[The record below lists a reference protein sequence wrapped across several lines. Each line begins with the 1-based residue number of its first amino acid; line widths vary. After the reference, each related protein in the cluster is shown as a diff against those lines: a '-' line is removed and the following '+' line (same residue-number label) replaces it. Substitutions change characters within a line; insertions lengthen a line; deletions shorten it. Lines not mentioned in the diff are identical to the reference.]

1 MAARL
6 AAACCLFTLSLPAV
20 GQVTVTL
27 ADQPPFSNADVPGN
41 LALTLSVE
49 YPTAISVANLNDY
62 SDSSTYFGY
71 FDPNKCYTY
80 TYDSTTA
87 NDLSTNPQA
96 NSYFQPAAMATG
108 TNSHSCSGMWS
119 GNFMNWATMQTI
131 DPFRWALT
139 GGYRVVD
146 TTSMTVIEK
155 AWGAAQGSLT
165 NFPYRGTGQSTGQK
179 LNTATV
185 SISSV
190 TPFSKWT
197 AFNTAIWSNGNM
209 MVFSNDASAYKTLAS
224 NSAVKDLSNLS
235 SANKSTNTSAYRVLV
250 RVRVCD
256 KTTSLGIN
264 GLESNCVGYGTASVS
279 NGVTTYSIYKPE
291 GLMQQYS
298 NKIRFAA
305 LSYLNGS
312 GSTRQGG
319 VLREPMGFIGP
330 TYPQPFST
338 TTVNNS
344 RAEWSAATGI
354 MNTNPDTTMATAS
367 GVSQSGVM
375 NFLNKFGEYGHT
387 YMMYDNV
394 SELYYAAVRYYEN
407 LGNVPEWTNNATST
421 ELDGFPAAT
430 TWVDPISYWCQ
441 KNFVLGIGDDH
452 TWYDYNVGGG
462 TVTGS
467 RTKPAS
473 VASDAF
479 NKAHTWT
486 ANLQTLEGIN
496 PTTDVWPFDSGA
508 TYYIAGLAYGT
519 HVLDIRSDLINT
531 QTISTY
537 WMDVAEYQ
545 RLENR
550 NPYYLAAKY
559 GGFTVP
565 ANYDITQTSTPL
577 DPSLWNTN
585 GTSIAM
591 TNPTGTYPLP
601 DNYFPAGSAGA
612 MVSSLRQAFTNIAH
626 AITPFGTSFS
636 PPSPTVSAGSEFFLS
651 QYDSHNW
658 TSTVTGAKIQFD
670 PNGNPSSVTVWQSS
684 STLENQ
690 LAGTGWQNNRR
701 VATWSGSAGVPFEY
715 NNLTSAQQSA
725 LLPTSYSSTTSVVQY
740 LDYLRGDRTNEVG
753 STVAGSTK
761 SLRSRT
767 LLLGDIIDASLATIA
782 GPIMPFSDT
791 SNPGYADF
799 KSKKASRPTMVY
811 AAANDGMLHAFVGDT
826 GLEQF
831 AYVPS
836 ALFQGPSG
844 TPLVDGLAAL
854 GNPNFSHHY
863 YVDATPVIADLD
875 LDNTGGNPG
884 NTPAWRT
891 YLIGGLG
898 KGGRS
903 FYAIDITD
911 PAGMNTETAVAG
923 AVKWEF
929 TDSTMGFSYGTPRV
943 FKTKKYGWVVALTS
957 GYDNSDGY
965 GYLYLVNPSNGTL
978 LEKIKTP
985 TPSSGLTQAMGF
997 APDQTDYTADS
1008 VYAGDL
1014 NGQVWRFDLTGT
1026 SGYYNPPTQIALLTD
1041 PTGNPQPI
1049 TVPPL
1054 IDVHPTNRERYV
1066 MIATGKLLA
1075 NQDIGSTQIQTFY
1088 AIIDGTNAAFKS
1100 FATPVGRAN
1109 LAQVTSLLTPPSGL
1123 PMTTSGWYYDLHVG
1137 RVITPLKSYY
1147 GYAGFVTLDPSL
1159 DACSPTGTGDV
1170 YAFNYA
1176 TGSSALYP
1184 TINNATIQAE
1194 YVSYGNPITEF
1205 GFFLT
1210 PNGVEAIV
1218 GTNGQQSKV
1227 PTKLTPTASTRILNW
1242 SELPAAD

>member
-1 MAARL
+1 
-6 AAACCLFTLSLPAV
+6 
-20 GQVTVTL
+20 
-27 ADQPPFSNADVPGN
+27 
-41 LALTLSVE
+41 
-49 YPTAISVANLNDY
+49 
-62 SDSSTYFGY
+62 
-71 FDPNKCYTY
+71 
-80 TYDSTTA
+80 
-87 NDLSTNPQA
+87 
-96 NSYFQPAAMATG
+96 
-108 TNSHSCSGMWS
+108 
-119 GNFMNWATMQTI
+119 
-131 DPFRWALT
+131 
-139 GGYRVVD
+139 
-146 TTSMTVIEK
+146 
-155 AWGAAQGSLT
+155 
-165 NFPYRGTGQSTGQK
+165 
-179 LNTATV
+179 
-185 SISSV
+185 
-190 TPFSKWT
+190 
-197 AFNTAIWSNGNM
+197 
-209 MVFSNDASAYKTLAS
+209 
-224 NSAVKDLSNLS
+224 
-235 SANKSTNTSAYRVLV
+235 
-250 RVRVCD
+250 
-256 KTTSLGIN
+256 
-264 GLESNCVGYGTASVS
+264 
-279 NGVTTYSIYKPE
+279 
-291 GLMQQYS
+291 
-298 NKIRFAA
+298 
-305 LSYLNGS
+305 
-312 GSTRQGG
+312 
-319 VLREPMGFIGP
+319 
-330 TYPQPFST
+330 
-338 TTVNNS
+338 
-344 RAEWSAATGI
+344 
-354 MNTNPDTTMATAS
+354 
-367 GVSQSGVM
+367 
-375 NFLNKFGEYGHT
+375 
-387 YMMYDNV
+387 
-394 SELYYAAVRYYEN
+394 
-407 LGNVPEWTNNATST
+407 
-421 ELDGFPAAT
+421 
-430 TWVDPISYWCQ
+430 
-441 KNFVLGIGDDH
+441 
-452 TWYDYNVGGG
+452 
-462 TVTGS
+462 
-467 RTKPAS
+467 
-473 VASDAF
+473 
-479 NKAHTWT
+479 
-486 ANLQTLEGIN
+486 
-496 PTTDVWPFDSGA
+496 
-508 TYYIAGLAYGT
+508 
-519 HVLDIRSDLINT
+519 
-531 QTISTY
+531 
-537 WMDVAEYQ
+537 
-545 RLENR
+545 
-550 NPYYLAAKY
+550 
-559 GGFTVP
+559 
-565 ANYDITQTSTPL
+565 
-577 DPSLWNTN
+577 
-585 GTSIAM
+585 
-591 TNPTGTYPLP
+591 
-601 DNYFPAGSAGA
+601 
-612 MVSSLRQAFTNIAH
+612 
-626 AITPFGTSFS
+626 
-636 PPSPTVSAGSEFFLS
+636 
-651 QYDSHNW
+651 
-658 TSTVTGAKIQFD
+658 
-670 PNGNPSSVTVWQSS
+670 
-684 STLENQ
+684 
-690 LAGTGWQNNRR
+690 
-701 VATWSGSAGVPFEY
+701 
-715 NNLTSAQQSA
+715 
-725 LLPTSYSSTTSVVQY
+725 
-740 LDYLRGDRTNEVG
+740 
-753 STVAGSTK
+753 
-761 SLRSRT
+761 

-1123 PMTTSGWYYDLHVG
+1123 PMTTNGWYYDLHVG